1 MTLSAAKI
9 DEIVRN
15 VLRELEARR
24 AAPVTA
30 PVVSA
35 AVKSAEKSDSAEAS
49 PAVVIRGRV
58 ISEAVLAASGAAG
71 KTVSLMRGAILTPSG
86 RDYIRKYSVRLSSL
100 LPQPEGSVSGLV
112 LIAGKS
118 PTAQSAAQAAG
129 WKVAP
134 VDEGFAAVTAA
145 RAAVAAQRVICV
157 TEDPSIVACL
167 LNRDSAVRAAVV
179 TGQKGLDK
187 LIRTMH
193 PNVVCL
199 ASEGWSFNDLTRLL
213 RLRSSVNGP
222 AESWKEIVPGGTR

>member
-1 MTLSAAKI
+1 MTLSAEKI

-30 PVVSA
+30 PVSA
-35 AVKSAEKSDSAEAS
+35 SGKSTEKPASAEAS
-49 PAVVIRGRV
+49 PVVVIRGRV

-100 LPQPEGSVSGLV
+100 LPQPEGSVGGLV

-118 PTAQSAAQAAG
+118 PTTQSAAQAAG
-129 WKVAP
+129 WKVAA
-134 VDEGFAAVTAA
+134 VEEGIAAATAA
-145 RAAVAAQRVICV
+145 RAASAGQRVICV

-179 TGQKGLDK
+179 AGQKGLEK

-213 RLRSSVNGP
+213 RLMTSVKGP

>member
-1 MTLSAAKI
+1 MTLSADKI

-30 PVVSA
+30 PVSTR
-35 AVKSAEKSDSAEAS
+35 VKTAEKPVSVESSA
-49 PAVVIRGRV
+49 PVVIRARV

-71 KTVSLMRGAILTPSG
+71 KTVTLMRGAILTPSG

-100 LPQPEGSVSGLV
+100 LPQPEGSVSGVV

-129 WKVAP
+129 WKVVGVEDA
-134 VDEGFAAVTAA
+134 FAAATAA
-145 RAAVAAQRVICV
+145 RAAVATQRVICV

-167 LNRDSAVRAAVV
+167 LNRDVAVRAAVL
-179 TGQKGLDK
+179 TGQKGLDRV
-187 LIRTMH
+187 IRAMH

-213 RLRSSVNGP
+213 RLMFSVNGP